1 MHQRSG
7 SVAILSEIRVLQ
19 EAAVLRANG
28 LFDHGNLYE
37 GVSRKLPADSDKALL
52 RELVETYRKGG
63 KQRLEEHIQELI
75 ERVGSE
81 TQS

>member
-1 MHQRSG
+1 M
-7 SVAILSEIRVLQ
+7 LSEIRVLQ
-19 EAAVLRANG
+19 EAAILRTNG
-28 LFDHGNLYE
+28 LFNHGNLYE

-63 KQRLEEHIQELI
+63 KQRLEERIQELI
-75 ERVGSE
+75 ERIGSE

>member
-1 MHQRSG
+1 MLG
-7 SVAILSEIRVLQ
+7 ETRVLR
-19 EAAVLRANG
+19 EAVVLRMDG

-52 RELVETYRKGG
+52 RELMEIYRKGG
-63 KQRLEEHIQELI
+63 KQRLEERIQDLI

-81 TQS
+81 PQS